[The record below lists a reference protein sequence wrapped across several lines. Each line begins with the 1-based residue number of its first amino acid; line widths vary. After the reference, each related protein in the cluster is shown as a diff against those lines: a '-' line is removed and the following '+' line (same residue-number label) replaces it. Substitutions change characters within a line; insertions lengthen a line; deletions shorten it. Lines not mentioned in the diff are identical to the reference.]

1 MASLEMGTLPS
12 LRKQQLLSEFA
23 GLKQAC
29 PEGMFVSLTPGD
41 PTMWSGVLF
50 VRNGPYAPAILRF
63 QISFPDSYPQL
74 PPLVTFSSDMFHP
87 LITPLTTYMYTTD
100 IQDSGTVSAS
110 DQERLPPGGFS
121 LRHGFPDWFGRG
133 RRNAREAKHGT
144 SQTAASP
151 TPPRGTASNLS
162 TPAST
167 ASPGG
172 DSPLYMQTSKK
183 GTSAY
188 EILRY
193 IRGAFDD
200 EKVLDSVPLAAA
212 GNPGAWHAWRTHRR
226 AAGKLAEDSAPV
238 EDSQAHNG
246 EDVRSAD
253 GSPGSTKPAQPAGA
267 PRQPGEWNWDGVWE
281 DRVKKGIA
289 ASLSEPV
296 LYSAATTPDDLI
308 RFLAME
314 DNDVDSV
321 KENLRRTLG
330 STA

>member
-1 MASLEMGTLPS
+1 MDALPS

-29 PEGMFVSLTPGD
+29 PEGIFVSLTPGD
-41 PTMWSGVLF
+41 PTLWSGVLF
-50 VRNGPYAPAILRF
+50 IRKGPYCPAILRF

-121 LRHGFPDWFGRG
+121 LRHGFPEWFGRG
-133 RRNAREAKHGT
+133 RRSMVEARR
-144 SQTAASP
+144 ASGQQLSSP
-151 TPPRGTASNLS
+151 GPAGSASSNTT
-162 TPAST
+162 TPAS
-167 ASPGG
+167 AAPLVPGT
-172 DSPLYMQTSKK
+172 PAYMRTGKRSV
-183 GTSAY
+183 SAY
-188 EILRY
+188 EVLHY
-193 IRGAFDD
+193 IRSAFDD
-200 EKVLDSVPLAAA
+200 ETVLDCVPLAAA

-226 AAGKLAEDSAPV
+226 AAGKLADDAASSLAGNEEKSEEQSDLVLESAQ
-238 EDSQAHNG
+238 DNAKST
-246 EDVRSAD
+246 
-253 GSPGSTKPAQPAGA
+253 SPPAAA
-267 PRQPGEWNWDGVWE
+267 RHPGEWNWDGVWE

-289 ASLSEPV
+289 SSLSEPV
-296 LYSAATTPDDLI
+296 LYGGTNTPDDLI
-308 RFLAME
+308 KFLAME

-330 STA
+330 KAA